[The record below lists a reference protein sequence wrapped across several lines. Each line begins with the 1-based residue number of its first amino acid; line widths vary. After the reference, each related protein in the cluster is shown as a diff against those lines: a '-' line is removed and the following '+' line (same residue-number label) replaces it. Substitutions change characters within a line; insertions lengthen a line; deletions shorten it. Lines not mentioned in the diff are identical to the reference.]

1 LTTEG
6 ETNRTG
12 QCRTPVPN
20 FLEGLAVVVLLTCA
34 AYAQTQIPR
43 YTADGRGVLFTRTV
57 LLVTG
62 IAFGYAAAT
71 VYPLDPGSAT
81 LNFLIAFGLVHVPAA
96 IILFIKS
103 ARHAGKT

>member
-1 LTTEG
+1 
-6 ETNRTG
+6 
-12 QCRTPVPN
+12 VPN
-20 FLEGLAVVVLLTCA
+20 FLEWLAVVALLSCA
-34 AYAQTQIPR
+34 VYAQMQIPR
-43 YTADGRGVLFTRTV
+43 YTANRRGVLFTRVV

-71 VYPLDPGSAT
+71 VYPLDPGPAT

-96 IILFIKS
+96 FILFIKS